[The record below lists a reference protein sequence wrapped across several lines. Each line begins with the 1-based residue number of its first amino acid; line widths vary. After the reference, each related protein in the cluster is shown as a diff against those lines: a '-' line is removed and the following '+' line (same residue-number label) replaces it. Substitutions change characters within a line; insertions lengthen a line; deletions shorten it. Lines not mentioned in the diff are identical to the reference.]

1 MELEELLL
9 QGRPK
14 LQRDLGRRIRTAG
27 TERFRQGL
35 QLESRRLVEAAAT
48 GADGQGRRSPG
59 ASDWLYAVPSHPQLT
74 LHDRFW
80 RAAVALRL
88 RLRLGGHARRCQVS
102 HASTSVTCG
111 AELDPEL
118 WHCLGCARQAV
129 QGRHD
134 SLAELWRLAA
144 VEAGCHAAREQLAP
158 ELAGPDAVTAQRADV
173 RVEWADGSAPAF
185 YDVVVRTTPHR
196 RGPAYV
202 VDPCGVLVVQAEHDK
217 LRTWGLDALVQ
228 PGCRFVPLAVETA
241 GRWGPAAV
249 AELLALARGYEA
261 AGAPADGLLRAAKM
275 NDDDDDDMLL
285 VDV

>member
-1 MELEELLL
+1 
-9 QGRPK
+9 
-14 LQRDLGRRIRTAG
+14 
-27 TERFRQGL
+27 
-35 QLESRRLVEAAAT
+35 
-48 GADGQGRRSPG
+48 
-59 ASDWLYAVPSHPQLT
+59 
-74 LHDRFW
+74 
-80 RAAVALRL
+80 
-88 RLRLGGHARRCQVS
+88 
-102 HASTSVTCG
+102 VTCG

-144 VEAGCHAAREQLAP
+144 VGAGCHAAREQLAP
-158 ELAGPDAVTAQRADV
+158 ELAGPDADAAQRADV

-261 AGAPADGLLRAAKM
+261 AGAPADGEAAGPALRSAFLRRWRQRLSVGLQRGSARCLLLGLGAAAAWGL
-275 NDDDDDDMLL
+275 DHGRYH
-285 VDV
+285 